1 MTENDKTEIL
11 RYRLASALILASKI
25 LGYGI
30 CQMDDSDGIV
40 LSRKIR
46 YVLFPETS
54 TLGVCIWEYTIE

>member
-1 MTENDKTEIL
+1 VTENDNIEIL
-11 RYRLASALILASKI
+11 CYRLASTLILALKI
-25 LGYGI
+25 LGYVI

-54 TLGVCIWEYTIE
+54 TIGVCI